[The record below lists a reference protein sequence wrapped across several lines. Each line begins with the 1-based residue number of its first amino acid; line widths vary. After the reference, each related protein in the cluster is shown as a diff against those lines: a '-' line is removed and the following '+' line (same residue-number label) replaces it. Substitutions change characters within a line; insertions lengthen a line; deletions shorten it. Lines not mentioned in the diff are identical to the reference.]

1 MASIRLIFNRWVIAG
16 SLFFA
21 CILFFIFG
29 ISIILLGPS
38 DGKSEALP
46 PMVQKIP
53 ASTQTPS
60 MQQSGSGFDSQ
71 APTEKSAPDQSLI
84 SPAQGEITVGT
95 YVKIFGTGGDGL
107 RLRDEPGLGGN
118 VRMLGEETEVFL
130 VDSGPQNI
138 DEYIWWHLTGY
149 YDETR
154 GGWAVADYL
163 SIVEKP

>member
-1 MASIRLIFNRWVIAG
+1 M
-16 SLFFA
+16 
-21 CILFFIFG
+21 
-29 ISIILLGPS
+29 LLVPA
-38 DGKSEALP
+38 DGNSEALP

-53 ASTQTPS
+53 ANTETPS
-60 MQQSGSGFDSQ
+60 MQQSGLGFESQ
-71 APTEKSAPDQSLI
+71 VPTEISAADQSLI
-84 SPAQGEITVGT
+84 SPMQGEIAVGT

-138 DEYIWWHLTGY
+138 DDYIWWHLTGY